1 VLAEKKCPYCAE
13 VIKKDAIKCR
23 YCGSQLPNERVV
35 ENYHQVIQTETTSA
49 ATKLFS
55 ILVVLVFAFLC
66 FTNPSKTEFVEYA
79 SNHISSKISEK
90 VDSDNSVVNN
100 LITGFTNI
108 LVDSLIDHQ
117 NYLIFSTYTLDLNL
131 VRAFGGNVKDVK
143 YIGIAG
149 QFIPLSMP
157 DLNNNNI
164 QPVPITITPDNLQKK
179 QMQAP
184 GGEVECGTSD
194 SCDSDKNNLNK
205 SITQ

>member
-1 VLAEKKCPYCAE
+1 MLEEKKCPYCAE

-23 YCGSQLPNERVV
+23 YCGSQLPEERVV
-35 ENYHQVIQTETTSA
+35 EISHQVFQTQTTSPV
-49 ATKLFS
+49 TKFLS
-55 ILVVLVFAFLC
+55 ITVVLIFAFLC
-66 FTNPSKTEFVEYA
+66 FTNPSKIEFVQYA

-108 LVDSLIDHQ
+108 LVDSLIDHK

-131 VRAFGGNVKDVK
+131 LRTLGSQVKDIK

-157 DLNNNNI
+157 DLNQNNI
-164 QPVPITITPDNLQKK
+164 PSLSKKITPDNFQEK
-179 QMQAP
+179 QFQVP
-184 GGEVECGTSD
+184 REGVECELSD
-194 SCDSDKNNLNK
+194 SCNSGENNLK
-205 SITQ
+205 KLKAQ